1 MKNWRENKVYSIE
14 EKDFIDENYEKHKEV
29 EGLKFS
35 EELKEMIAFES
46 DNEVFKMFS
55 VEKRLIVSLKR
66 SHRSMRI
73 ILFLDTECK
82 SLSVEVAG
90 YAFEK

>member
-1 MKNWRENKVYSIE
+1 MRTM
-14 EKDFIDENYEKHKEV
+14 KHKEV

-55 VEKRLIVSLKR
+55 VDKRLIVSVKR

-73 ILFLDTECK
+73 ILFITECK
-82 SLSVEVAG
+82 SVSVEVAG